1 MLYMLGPWQANFLL
15 DMVLTKISLC
25 GVDLSESVKPCS
37 NARQITDTSNCL
49 PPIAGIVLLF
59 L

>member
-1 MLYMLGPWQANFLL
+1 MLGPWQANFLL

-59 L
+59 Q